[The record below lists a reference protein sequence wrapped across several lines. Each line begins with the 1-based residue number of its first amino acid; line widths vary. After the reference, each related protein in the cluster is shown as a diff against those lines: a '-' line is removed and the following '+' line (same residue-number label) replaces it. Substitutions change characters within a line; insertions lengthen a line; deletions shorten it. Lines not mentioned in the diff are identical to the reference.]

1 MENKYK
7 IIAIVGKSGA
17 GKDAILNA
25 LCDRYKGLN
34 KIISTTTRPI
44 REGEVEGVNYHY
56 VTGDEFGEKV
66 VNFEMIEACD
76 FRDWF
81 YGTELKA
88 LDPKRINVGVF
99 NVAGVEALR
108 EDTRVI
114 LEVIYIVCPNKTRL
128 IRSLSREDNPNI
140 EEIFRRY
147 EQDAKDFRLM
157 DFQFT
162 ALMNTEKSDLNEVV
176 EKAKVII
183 MDKMKKYF

>member
-7 IIAIVGKSGA
+7 VIAIVGKSGA

-25 LCDRYKGLN
+25 LCDKYKGLN

-44 REGEVEGVNYHY
+44 REGEVEGVSYHY

-88 LDPKRINVGVF
+88 LDPKR
-99 NVAGVEALR
+99 
-108 EDTRVI
+108 
-114 LEVIYIVCPNKTRL
+114 
-128 IRSLSREDNPNI
+128 
-140 EEIFRRY
+140 
-147 EQDAKDFRLM
+147 
-157 DFQFT
+157 
-162 ALMNTEKSDLNEVV
+162 
-176 EKAKVII
+176 
-183 MDKMKKYF
+183 